1 MTHRRRPGFT
11 LIELLGVVALLAILA
26 ALALPSYQAHV
37 QRGLR
42 AEARAGLLQAAHWLE
57 RAATAT
63 GLYPVDAADFP
74 DSLRAVPSGR
84 YRIVFEPADA
94 QGNGYTL
101 TALPLGSQAGDRCG
115 GYTLDHAGVRGL
127 TAAGASDE
135 LNAECWNR

>member
-1 MTHRRRPGFT
+1 MTRRWQPGFT
-11 LIELLGVVALLAILA
+11 LIELLVVLALVAILA

-37 QRGLR
+37 QRALR

-63 GLYPVDAADFP
+63 GRYPDDPADFP
-74 DSLRAVPSGR
+74 ESLRSVPSGS

-94 QGNGYTL
+94 QGSGYTL
-101 TALPLGSQAGDRCG
+101 TALPLGTQAGDRCG

-127 TAAGASDE
+127 AAAGAADE
-135 LNAECWNR
+135 LQAECWNR

>member
-1 MTHRRRPGFT
+1 MTPQRRPGFT
-11 LIELLGVVALLAILA
+11 LIEMLAVLALLAILA
-26 ALALPSYQAHV
+26 VLALPSYQAHV

-63 GLYPVDAADFP
+63 GHYPVDAAEFP
-74 DSLRAVPSGR
+74 ESLRAVPSGR
-84 YRIVFEPADA
+84 YRIDFEPADA
-94 QGNGYTL
+94 QGSGYTL

-127 TAAGASDE
+127 AAAGASDA
-135 LNAECWNR
+135 LKAECWNR

>member
-1 MTHRRRPGFT
+1 MTRRRQPGFT
-11 LIELLGVVALLAILA
+11 LIELLAVVALVALLA

-37 QRGLR
+37 RRGLR

-63 GLYPVDAADFP
+63 GRYPGDAADFP
-74 DSLRAVPSGR
+74 DSLRTVPSGS

-94 QGNGYTL
+94 QGSGYTL
-101 TALPLGSQAGDRCG
+101 TALPLGTQAGDRCG
-115 GYTLDHAGVRGL
+115 GYTLDQAGVRGL
-127 TAAGASDE
+127 AAAGAAHE